1 MGIVTKTFFNFK
13 FTFYVSKLVTP
24 RHSVRHTSV
33 RFVDGPLVHTFMWT
47 TGQNLS
53 SDRPN
58 SDYGP
63 LNMSKCGRR

>member
-33 RFVDGPLVHTFMWT
+33 RFVDGPLVHTFN
-47 TGQNLS
+47 G
-53 SDRPN
+53 
-58 SDYGP
+58 G
-63 LNMSKCGRR
+63 GRMNESPSVEAWPHGFLHRK